1 MQSKQSLSKISNYSG
16 LAVSAI
22 VHVAAAYFLLS
33 HNFSEI
39 KIGEQKPIKIALN
52 SFTPVPQTSAPQISE
67 QVMIP
72 EPTPPAPPPPP
83 EPPKPEPKPEPKV
96 EPKPLPKPEPKVEP
110 KPLPKPEPKKIEKPK
125 AEPKKVEKKPLPKPE
140 PRPEPKIEPKVEP
153 KPAITAPAPT
163 ATPAPVVNSNLPAN
177 NKSIAAAPAQKVAQE
192 LNLSNAQS
200 DEDFSKV
207 IAAVKKYKSYPNNA
221 RRMKHQ
227 GVVEVRFLLKT
238 DGSIDE
244 LKVTKS
250 SGFESL
256 DNGALE
262 NVKKASSEF
271 PKPKEDRYLRFPIAF
286 TLR

>member
-22 VHVAAAYFLLS
+22 VHVVAAYFLLS

-52 SFTPVPQTSAPQISE
+52 SFTPVPQTTAPQISE
-67 QVMIP
+67 QVLIP

-96 EPKPLPKPEPKVEP
+96 EPKPLPKPEPK
-110 KPLPKPEPKKIEKPK
+110 KIEKPK
-125 AEPKKVEKKPLPKPE
+125 PEPKKVEKKPLPKPE

-163 ATPAPVVNSNLPAN
+163 ATPAPTVNTNLPAN
-177 NKSIAAAPAQKVAQE
+177 NKSIASAPVQKVAQE

-271 PKPKEDRYLRFPIAF
+271 PKPKEARYLRFPIAF

>member
-1 MQSKQSLSKISNYSG
+1 M
-16 LAVSAI
+16 
-22 VHVAAAYFLLS
+22 
-33 HNFSEI
+33 
-39 KIGEQKPIKIALN
+39 
-52 SFTPVPQTSAPQISE
+52 PQTSAPQISE

-72 EPTPPAPPPPP
+72 EPTPPAPPP
-83 EPPKPEPKPEPKV
+83 EPPKPEPEP
-96 EPKPLPKPEPKVEP
+96 
-110 KPLPKPEPKKIEKPK
+110 
-125 AEPKKVEKKPLPKPE
+125 EPKKVEKKPLPKPE
-140 PRPEPKIEPKVEP
+140 PRPEPKTELKVEP

-163 ATPAPVVNSNLPAN
+163 ATPAPAVNSNLPAN
-177 NKSIAAAPAQKVAQE
+177 NKSIASAPAQKVAQE

-207 IAAVKKYKSYPNNA
+207 IAAVKKHKSYPNNA

-271 PKPKEDRYLRFPIAF
+271 PKPKEVRYLRFPIAF

>member
-52 SFTPVPQTSAPQISE
+52 SFTPVPQTTAPQISE
-67 QVMIP
+67 QVLIP

-96 EPKPLPKPEPKVEP
+96 EPKPM
-110 KPLPKPEPKKIEKPK
+110 PKPEPKKIERPKP
-125 AEPKKVEKKPLPKPE
+125 EPKKVEKKPLPKPE
-140 PRPEPKIEPKVEP
+140 PHPEPKTEPKVEP
-153 KPAITAPAPT
+153 TPAVTAPAPV
-163 ATPAPVVNSNLPAN
+163 ATPAPVVNTNLPAN
-177 NKSIAAAPAQKVAQE
+177 NKLIAAAPAQKVAQE

-207 IAAVKKYKSYPNNA
+207 IAAVKKHKSYPNNA

-271 PKPKEDRYLRFPIAF
+271 PKPKEARYLRFPIAF
-286 TLR
+286 TLK

>member
-16 LAVSAI
+16 LVASAI

-52 SFTPVPQTSAPQISE
+52 SFTPVPQTTAPQISE

-72 EPTPPAPPPPP
+72 EPTLPAPPPPP
-83 EPPKPEPKPEPKV
+83 QPPKPE
-96 EPKPLPKPEPKVEP
+96 PKPEPKVEP

-125 AEPKKVEKKPLPKPE
+125 PEPKKVEKKPLPKPE

-153 KPAITAPAPT
+153 KPAITAPAPA

-177 NKSIAAAPAQKVAQE
+177 NKSIASAPAQKVAQE
-192 LNLSNAQS
+192 LNLANAQS

-207 IAAVKKYKSYPNNA
+207 IAAVKKHKSYPNNA

-227 GVVEVRFLLKT
+227 GIVEVRFLLKT

-271 PKPKEDRYLRFPIAF
+271 PKPKEARYLRFPIAF
-286 TLR
+286 TLK

>member
-33 HNFSEI
+33 HNFSEV

-72 EPTPPAPPPPP
+72 EPIPPTPPP
-83 EPPKPEPKPEPKV
+83 EPPKPEPKPEPKI
-96 EPKPLPKPEPKVEP
+96 EP

-125 AEPKKVEKKPLPKPE
+125 PEPKKVEKKPLPKPE

-177 NKSIAAAPAQKVAQE
+177 NKSIAVAPAQKVAQE

-207 IAAVKKYKSYPNNA
+207 IAAVKKHKNYPNNA

-227 GVVEVRFLLKT
+227 GIVEVRFLLKT

-271 PKPKEDRYLRFPIAF
+271 PKPKEARYLRFPIAF
-286 TLR
+286 TLK

>member
-52 SFTPVPQTSAPQISE
+52 SFTPVPQTSAPQIAE
-67 QVMIP
+67 QVLIP

-83 EPPKPEPKPEPKV
+83 QPPKPE
-96 EPKPLPKPEPKVEP
+96 PKPEPKVEP

-125 AEPKKVEKKPLPKPE
+125 PEPKKVEKKPLPKPE
-140 PRPEPKIEPKVEP
+140 PRPEPKTEPKVEP
-153 KPAITAPAPT
+153 TPAITAPAPI
-163 ATPAPVVNSNLPAN
+163 ATPAPVVNTNLPAN

-207 IAAVKKYKSYPNNA
+207 IAAVKKHKSYPNNA

-227 GVVEVRFLLKT
+227 GVVEVRFLLKI

-271 PKPKEDRYLRFPIAF
+271 PKPKEARYLRFPIAF
-286 TLR
+286 TLK

>member
-16 LAVSAI
+16 LVASAI

-52 SFTPVPQTSAPQISE
+52 SFTPVPQTTAPQISE

-83 EPPKPEPKPEPKV
+83 QPPKPE
-96 EPKPLPKPEPKVEP
+96 PKPEPKVEP

-125 AEPKKVEKKPLPKPE
+125 PEPKKVEKKPLPKPE

-153 KPAITAPAPT
+153 KPAITAPAPA
-163 ATPAPVVNSNLPAN
+163 ATPAPVVNLNLPAN
-177 NKSIAAAPAQKVAQE
+177 NKSIASAPAQKVAQE

-207 IAAVKKYKSYPNNA
+207 IAAVKKHKSYPNNA

-271 PKPKEDRYLRFPIAF
+271 PKPKEARYLRFPIAF

>member
-67 QVMIP
+67 QVLIP

-83 EPPKPEPKPEPKV
+83 EPPKPEPKPEPKI
-96 EPKPLPKPEPKVEP
+96 EP

-125 AEPKKVEKKPLPKPE
+125 PEPKKVEKKTLPKPE
-140 PRPEPKIEPKVEP
+140 PRPEPKIEPKPEP
-153 KPAITAPAPT
+153 TPAVTAPAPV

-177 NKSIAAAPAQKVAQE
+177 NKSIASAPAQKVAQE

-207 IAAVKKYKSYPNNA
+207 IAAVKKYKNYPNNA

-238 DGSIDE
+238 DGSMDE

-271 PKPKEDRYLRFPIAF
+271 PKPKEARYLRFPIAF
-286 TLR
+286 TLK

>member
-22 VHVAAAYFLLS
+22 VHAAVAYFLLS

-67 QVMIP
+67 QVLIP

-83 EPPKPEPKPEPKV
+83 EPPKPEPKPEPKI
-96 EPKPLPKPEPKVEP
+96 EP
-110 KPLPKPEPKKIEKPK
+110 KPLPKPEPKKIEEPKP
-125 AEPKKVEKKPLPKPE
+125 EPKKVEKKTLPKPE
-140 PRPEPKIEPKVEP
+140 PRPEPKIEPKPEP
-153 KPAITAPAPT
+153 TPAVTAPAPV

-177 NKSIAAAPAQKVAQE
+177 NKSIASAPAQKVAQE

-207 IAAVKKYKSYPNNA
+207 IAAVKKYKNYPNNA

-238 DGSIDE
+238 DGSMDE

-271 PKPKEDRYLRFPIAF
+271 PKPKEARYLRFPIAF

>member
-52 SFTPVPQTSAPQISE
+52 SFTPVPQTTAPQISE

-72 EPTPPAPPPPP
+72 EPTPPAPPPP

-96 EPKPLPKPEPKVEP
+96 EPKPLPKPEPK
-110 KPLPKPEPKKIEKPK
+110 KIEKPK
-125 AEPKKVEKKPLPKPE
+125 PEPKKVEKKPLPKPE

-153 KPAITAPAPT
+153 KPAITAPAPV
-163 ATPAPVVNSNLPAN
+163 ATPAPVVNTNLPAN
-177 NKSIAAAPAQKVAQE
+177 NKSIASAPAQKVAQE

-271 PKPKEDRYLRFPIAF
+271 PKPKEARYLRFPIAF

>member
-52 SFTPVPQTSAPQISE
+52 SFTPVPQTTAPQISE

-72 EPTPPAPPPPP
+72 EPTPPAPPPLP

-96 EPKPLPKPEPKVEP
+96 EPKPLPKPEPK
-110 KPLPKPEPKKIEKPK
+110 KIEKPK
-125 AEPKKVEKKPLPKPE
+125 PEPKKVEKKPLPKPE

-177 NKSIAAAPAQKVAQE
+177 NKSIASAPAQKVAQE

-207 IAAVKKYKSYPNNA
+207 IAAVKKHKSYPNNA

-271 PKPKEDRYLRFPIAF
+271 PKPKEARYLRFPIAF

>member
-96 EPKPLPKPEPKVEP
+96 EPKPLPKPEPK
-110 KPLPKPEPKKIEKPK
+110 KIEKPK

-153 KPAITAPAPT
+153 KPAITAPAPV

-177 NKSIAAAPAQKVAQE
+177 NKSITSAPAQKMAQE

-207 IAAVKKYKSYPNNA
+207 IAAVKKHKNYPNNA

-271 PKPKEDRYLRFPIAF
+271 PKPKEARYLRFPIAF

>member
-67 QVMIP
+67 QVLIP

-83 EPPKPEPKPEPKV
+83 QPPKPEPKPEPKI
-96 EPKPLPKPEPKVEP
+96 EP

-125 AEPKKVEKKPLPKPE
+125 PEPKKVEKKPLPKPE

-163 ATPAPVVNSNLPAN
+163 ATPATAVNSNLPAN
-177 NKSIAAAPAQKVAQE
+177 NTSIASAPAQKVAQE
-192 LNLSNAQS
+192 LNLANAQS

-207 IAAVKKYKSYPNNA
+207 IAAVKKHKNYPSNA
-221 RRMKHQ
+221 RRMRHQ

-262 NVKKASSEF
+262 TVKKASSEF
-271 PKPKEDRYLRFPIAF
+271 PKPKEARYLRFPIAF

>member
-1 MQSKQSLSKISNYSG
+1 MQSKQSLSKISSYSG

-52 SFTPVPQTSAPQISE
+52 SFTPVPQTTAPQISE
-67 QVMIP
+67 QVLIP

-96 EPKPLPKPEPKVEP
+96 EPKPLPKPEPK
-110 KPLPKPEPKKIEKPK
+110 KIEKPK
-125 AEPKKVEKKPLPKPE
+125 PEPKKVEKKPEPKPE

-207 IAAVKKYKSYPNNA
+207 IAAVKKHKSYPNNA

-271 PKPKEDRYLRFPIAF
+271 PKPKEARYLRFPIAF
-286 TLR
+286 TLK

>member
-1 MQSKQSLSKISNYSG
+1 MQSKQSLSKISSYSG

-52 SFTPVPQTSAPQISE
+52 SFTPVPQTTAPQISE
-67 QVMIP
+67 QVLIP

-96 EPKPLPKPEPKVEP
+96 EPKPLPKPEPK
-110 KPLPKPEPKKIEKPK
+110 KIEKPK
-125 AEPKKVEKKPLPKPE
+125 PEPKKVEKKPEPKPE

-207 IAAVKKYKSYPNNA
+207 IAAVKKHKSYPNNA

-271 PKPKEDRYLRFPIAF
+271 PKPKEARYLRFPIAF

>member
-52 SFTPVPQTSAPQISE
+52 SFTPVSQTSAPQISE

-96 EPKPLPKPEPKVEP
+96 DP

-140 PRPEPKIEPKVEP
+140 PRPEPKIESKVEP

-163 ATPAPVVNSNLPAN
+163 ATPAPVVNTNLAAN
-177 NKSIAAAPAQKVAQE
+177 NKSIASAPAQKVAQE

-207 IAAVKKYKSYPNNA
+207 IAAVKKHKNYPNNA

-271 PKPKEDRYLRFPIAF
+271 PKPKEARYLRFPIAF

>member
-1 MQSKQSLSKISNYSG
+1 MQSKQSLNRISNYTG
-16 LAVSAI
+16 LVVSLL
-22 VHVAAAYFLLS
+22 VHSVALYFIMV
-33 HNFSEI
+33 HHHFEI
-39 KIGEQKPIKIALN
+39 KVSEQKPIKISLN
-52 SFTPVPQTSAPQISE
+52 SFVPETTAPQIAE
-67 QVMIP
+67 QVLIP

-83 EPPKPEPKPEPKV
+83 EPPK
-96 EPKPLPKPEPKVEP
+96 PKPEPKVEP

-125 AEPKKVEKKPLPKPE
+125 PEPKKVEKKPE
-140 PRPEPKIEPKVEP
+140 PRPEPKIEPQIEP
-153 KPAITAPAPT
+153 VPSPV
-163 ATPAPVVNSNLPAN
+163 ATPAPAVNTNLPAN
-177 NKSIAAAPAQKVAQE
+177 NKSIAATPAQKVAQE
-192 LNLSNAQS
+192 LNLANAQS

-207 IAAVKKYKSYPNNA
+207 IAAVKKHKNYPSNA
-221 RRMKHQ
+221 RRMRHQ

>member
-52 SFTPVPQTSAPQISE
+52 SFTTVPQTSAPQIAE

-83 EPPKPEPKPEPKV
+83 EPPKPE
-96 EPKPLPKPEPKVEP
+96 PKPEPKVEP

-163 ATPAPVVNSNLPAN
+163 ATPAPAVNSNLPAN
-177 NKSIAAAPAQKVAQE
+177 NKSIASAPAQKVAQE

-271 PKPKEDRYLRFPIAF
+271 PRPKEARYLRFPIAF

>member
-39 KIGEQKPIKIALN
+39 KIGEQKPIKIAIN
-52 SFTPVPQTSAPQISE
+52 SFTPVPQTTAPQISE
-67 QVMIP
+67 QVLIP

-96 EPKPLPKPEPKVEP
+96 EPKPLPKPEPK
-110 KPLPKPEPKKIEKPK
+110 KIEKPK
-125 AEPKKVEKKPLPKPE
+125 PEPKKVEKKPLPKPE

-153 KPAITAPAPT
+153 KPDITAPAPT
-163 ATPAPVVNSNLPAN
+163 ATPAPVVNTNLPAN

-207 IAAVKKYKSYPNNA
+207 IAAVKKHKSYPNNA

-271 PKPKEDRYLRFPIAF
+271 PKPKEARYLRFPIAF
-286 TLR
+286 TLK

>member
-1 MQSKQSLSKISNYSG
+1 MQSKQSLNRISNYSG

-22 VHVAAAYFLLS
+22 VHVAVAYFLLS

-72 EPTPPAPPPPP
+72 EPTPPAPPP

-96 EPKPLPKPEPKVEP
+96 EPKPLPKPEPKKVE
-110 KPLPKPEPKKIEKPK
+110 KTK

-140 PRPEPKIEPKVEP
+140 PKKVEP
-153 KPAITAPAPT
+153 KELKEVTKLQKELLNNKSVADLEATASGST
-163 ATPAPVVNSNLPAN
+163 ATPTPAINSNLPAN
-177 NKSIAAAPAQKVAQE
+177 NKSIASAPAQKVAQE

-207 IAAVKKYKSYPNNA
+207 IAAVKKHKNYPNNA

-271 PKPKEDRYLRFPIAF
+271 PKPKEARYLRFPIAF

>member
-52 SFTPVPQTSAPQISE
+52 SFTPVPQTTAPQISE
-67 QVMIP
+67 QVLIP
-72 EPTPPAPPPPP
+72 EPTPPAPAPPPPP

-96 EPKPLPKPEPKVEP
+96 EPKPLPKPEPK
-110 KPLPKPEPKKIEKPK
+110 KIEKPK
-125 AEPKKVEKKPLPKPE
+125 PEPKKVEKKPLPKPE
-140 PRPEPKIEPKVEP
+140 PRPEPKIEPT
-153 KPAITAPAPT
+153 PAITTPAPV
-163 ATPAPVVNSNLPAN
+163 ATPAPAVNSNLPAN
-177 NKSIAAAPAQKVAQE
+177 NKSIASAPAQKVAQE

-262 NVKKASSEF
+262 NVKKVSSEF
-271 PKPKEDRYLRFPIAF
+271 PKPKEARYLRFPIAF

>member
-52 SFTPVPQTSAPQISE
+52 SFTPVPQTTAPQISE

-72 EPTPPAPPPPP
+72 EPTPPAPPSPP

-96 EPKPLPKPEPKVEP
+96 EPKPLPKPEPK
-110 KPLPKPEPKKIEKPK
+110 KIEKPK
-125 AEPKKVEKKPLPKPE
+125 PEPKKVEKKPLPKPE

-177 NKSIAAAPAQKVAQE
+177 NKSIASAPAQKVAQE

-207 IAAVKKYKSYPNNA
+207 IAAVKKHKSYPNNA

-286 TLR
+286 TLK

>member
-52 SFTPVPQTSAPQISE
+52 SFTPVPQTTAPQISE

-72 EPTPPAPPPPP
+72 EPTPPAPAPPPPP

-96 EPKPLPKPEPKVEP
+96 EPKPLPKPEPK
-110 KPLPKPEPKKIEKPK
+110 KIEKPK
-125 AEPKKVEKKPLPKPE
+125 PEPKKVEKKPEPK
-140 PRPEPKIEPKVEP
+140 PRPEPKIEPKAEP
-153 KPAITAPAPT
+153 QAEPAPSPVT
-163 ATPAPVVNSNLPAN
+163 TPAPAVNTNLPAN
-177 NKSIAAAPAQKVAQE
+177 NKSIAATPAQKVAQE
-192 LNLSNAQS
+192 LNLANAQS

-207 IAAVKKYKSYPNNA
+207 IAAVKKHKNYPSNA

-256 DNGALE
+256 DKGAIE
-262 NVKKASSEF
+262 NILKASSEF

-286 TLR
+286 TLK

>member
-52 SFTPVPQTSAPQISE
+52 SFTPVPQTSAPQIAE
-67 QVMIP
+67 QVLIP

-83 EPPKPEPKPEPKV
+83 EPPKPEPK
-96 EPKPLPKPEPKVEP
+96 LEPKVEP

-125 AEPKKVEKKPLPKPE
+125 PEPKKVEKKPLPKPE

-177 NKSIAAAPAQKVAQE
+177 NKSIASAPAQKVAQE

-207 IAAVKKYKSYPNNA
+207 IAAVKKHKSYPNNA

-271 PKPKEDRYLRFPIAF
+271 PKPKEARYLRFPIAF

>member
-52 SFTPVPQTSAPQISE
+52 SFTPVPQTTAPQISE

-72 EPTPPAPPPPP
+72 EPSPPAPPPPP
-83 EPPKPEPKPEPKV
+83 EPPKPEPKPEPKM
-96 EPKPLPKPEPKVEP
+96 EP

-125 AEPKKVEKKPLPKPE
+125 PEPKKVEKKPLPKPE
-140 PRPEPKIEPKVEP
+140 PRPEPKTEPKVEP
-153 KPAITAPAPT
+153 QPAITAPAPI
-163 ATPAPVVNSNLPAN
+163 ATPAPAVNSNLPAN
-177 NKSIAAAPAQKVAQE
+177 NKSIAAAPAQKVAQD

-207 IAAVKKYKSYPNNA
+207 IAAVKKHKSYPNNA

-271 PKPKEDRYLRFPIAF
+271 PKPKEARYLRFPIAF

>member
-16 LAVSAI
+16 LVASAI

-52 SFTPVPQTSAPQISE
+52 SFTPVPQTTAPQISE

-83 EPPKPEPKPEPKV
+83 QPPKPE
-96 EPKPLPKPEPKVEP
+96 PKPEPKVEP

-125 AEPKKVEKKPLPKPE
+125 PEPKKVEKKPLPKPE

-153 KPAITAPAPT
+153 KPAITAPAPA
-163 ATPAPVVNSNLPAN
+163 ATPAPVVNTNLSAN

-207 IAAVKKYKSYPNNA
+207 IAAVKKHKSYPNNA

-271 PKPKEDRYLRFPIAF
+271 PKPKEARYLRFPIAF

>member
-22 VHVAAAYFLLS
+22 VHVVAAYFLLS

-39 KIGEQKPIKIALN
+39 KIGEQKPIKIAIN
-52 SFTPVPQTSAPQISE
+52 SFTPVPQTTAPQISE
-67 QVMIP
+67 QVLIP

-96 EPKPLPKPEPKVEP
+96 EPKPLPKPEPK
-110 KPLPKPEPKKIEKPK
+110 KIEKPK
-125 AEPKKVEKKPLPKPE
+125 PEPKKVEKKPEPKPE

-153 KPAITAPAPT
+153 KPEPTPAVTAPAPI
-163 ATPAPVVNSNLPAN
+163 ATPAPAVNTNLPAN
-177 NKSIAAAPAQKVAQE
+177 NKSIASAPAQKVAQE

-207 IAAVKKYKSYPNNA
+207 IAAVKRHKNYPNNA

-271 PKPKEDRYLRFPIAF
+271 PKPKEARYLRFPIAF

>member
-72 EPTPPAPPPPP
+72 EPTPPAPPPEP

-96 EPKPLPKPEPKVEP
+96 EPKPLPKPEPKKIE
-110 KPLPKPEPKKIEKPK
+110 KPKPEPKKIEKPK
-125 AEPKKVEKKPLPKPE
+125 PEPKKVEKKPLPKPE
-140 PRPEPKIEPKVEP
+140 PRPEPKTEPKVEP

-163 ATPAPVVNSNLPAN
+163 ATPAPAVNSNLPAN
-177 NKSIAAAPAQKVAQE
+177 NKSIASAPAQKVAQE

-207 IAAVKKYKSYPNNA
+207 IAAVKKHKSYPNNA

-271 PKPKEDRYLRFPIAF
+271 PKPKEARYLRFPIAF
-286 TLR
+286 TLK

>member
-1 MQSKQSLSKISNYSG
+1 M
-16 LAVSAI
+16 ASAI

-52 SFTPVPQTSAPQISE
+52 SFTPVPQTTAPQISE

-72 EPTPPAPPPPP
+72 EPTLPAPPPPP
-83 EPPKPEPKPEPKV
+83 QPPKPE
-96 EPKPLPKPEPKVEP
+96 
-110 KPLPKPEPKKIEKPK
+110 
-125 AEPKKVEKKPLPKPE
+125 PKPE

-153 KPAITAPAPT
+153 KPAITAPAPA

-177 NKSIAAAPAQKVAQE
+177 NKSIASAPAQKVAQE
-192 LNLSNAQS
+192 LNLANAQS

-207 IAAVKKYKSYPNNA
+207 IAAVKKHKSYPNNA

-256 DNGALE
+256 DKGAIE
-262 NVKKASSEF
+262 NILKASSEF
-271 PKPKEDRYLRFPIAF
+271 PKPKEARYLRFPIAF

>member
-52 SFTPVPQTSAPQISE
+52 SFTPVPQTTAPQISE

-96 EPKPLPKPEPKVEP
+96 EPKPLPKPEPK
-110 KPLPKPEPKKIEKPK
+110 KIEKPK
-125 AEPKKVEKKPLPKPE
+125 SEPKKVEKKPLPKPE

-163 ATPAPVVNSNLPAN
+163 ATPAPAVNSNLPAN
-177 NKSIAAAPAQKVAQE
+177 NKSIASAPAQKVAQE

-207 IAAVKKYKSYPNNA
+207 IAAVKKHKSYPNNA
-221 RRMKHQ
+221 RKMKHQ

-271 PKPKEDRYLRFPIAF
+271 PKPKEARYLRFPIAF

>member
-22 VHVAAAYFLLS
+22 VHAAAAYFLLS

-83 EPPKPEPKPEPKV
+83 EPPKPEPKPEPK
-96 EPKPLPKPEPKVEP
+96 
-110 KPLPKPEPKKIEKPK
+110 
-125 AEPKKVEKKPLPKPE
+125 KVEKKPLPKPE
-140 PRPEPKIEPKVEP
+140 PRPEPKTEPKVEP

-163 ATPAPVVNSNLPAN
+163 ATPAPAVNSNLPAN
-177 NKSIAAAPAQKVAQE
+177 NKSIASAPAQKVAQE

-207 IAAVKKYKSYPNNA
+207 IAAVKKHKSYPNNA

-227 GVVEVRFLLKT
+227 GVVEVRFLLKA

-271 PKPKEDRYLRFPIAF
+271 PKPKEARYLRFPIAF

>member
-39 KIGEQKPIKIALN
+39 NIGEQKPIKIALN
-52 SFTPVPQTSAPQISE
+52 SFTPVPQTTAPQIAE
-67 QVMIP
+67 QVLIP

-83 EPPKPEPKPEPKV
+83 QPPKPEPKPEPKI
-96 EPKPLPKPEPKVEP
+96 EP

-125 AEPKKVEKKPLPKPE
+125 PEPKKVEKKPLPKPE

-153 KPAITAPAPT
+153 TPATTAPSPA

-207 IAAVKKYKSYPNNA
+207 IAAVKKHKSYPNNA

-271 PKPKEDRYLRFPIAF
+271 PKPKEARYLRFPIAF

>member
-83 EPPKPEPKPEPKV
+83 EPPKPEPKV
-96 EPKPLPKPEPKVEP
+96 EPKPEPKPEPKVEP
-110 KPLPKPEPKKIEKPK
+110 KPEPKP
-125 AEPKKVEKKPLPKPE
+125 EPKKVEKKPLPKPE
-140 PRPEPKIEPKVEP
+140 PLPEPKIEPKVEP
-153 KPAITAPAPT
+153 KPAITAPSPT
-163 ATPAPVVNSNLPAN
+163 ATPAPVVNTNLPAN

-192 LNLSNAQS
+192 LNLANAQS

-207 IAAVKKYKSYPNNA
+207 IAAVKKHKSYPNNA

-271 PKPKEDRYLRFPIAF
+271 PKPKEARYLRFPIAF
-286 TLR
+286 TLK

>member
-1 MQSKQSLSKISNYSG
+1 MQSKQSLSKILNYSG

-52 SFTPVPQTSAPQISE
+52 SFTPVPQTTAPQISE

-72 EPTPPAPPPPP
+72 EPTPPAPPPEP

-96 EPKPLPKPEPKVEP
+96 EPKPLPKPEPK
-110 KPLPKPEPKKIEKPK
+110 KIEKPK
-125 AEPKKVEKKPLPKPE
+125 PEPKKVEKKPLPKPE
-140 PRPEPKIEPKVEP
+140 PRPEPKTEPKVEP

-163 ATPAPVVNSNLPAN
+163 TTPAPAVNSNLPAN
-177 NKSIAAAPAQKVAQE
+177 NKSIASAPAQKVAQE

-207 IAAVKKYKSYPNNA
+207 IAAVKKHKSYPNNA

-271 PKPKEDRYLRFPIAF
+271 PKPKEARYLRFPIAF
-286 TLR
+286 TLK

>member
-16 LAVSAI
+16 LAVSVI

-39 KIGEQKPIKIALN
+39 KIDEQKPIKIALN

-96 EPKPLPKPEPKVEP
+96 EPKPLPKPEPK
-110 KPLPKPEPKKIEKPK
+110 KIEKPK

-153 KPAITAPAPT
+153 TPAITAPAPT

-207 IAAVKKYKSYPNNA
+207 IAAVKRHKNYPNNA

-271 PKPKEDRYLRFPIAF
+271 PKPKEARYLCVPVAF

>member
-96 EPKPLPKPEPKVEP
+96 EPKPLPKPEPK
-110 KPLPKPEPKKIEKPK
+110 KIEKPK

-140 PRPEPKIEPKVEP
+140 PRPESKIEPKVEP
-153 KPAITAPAPT
+153 KPAITAPAPV

-177 NKSIAAAPAQKVAQE
+177 NKSIASAPAQKVAQE

-207 IAAVKKYKSYPNNA
+207 IAAVKKHKSYPNNA

-271 PKPKEDRYLRFPIAF
+271 PKPKEARYLRFPIAF

>member
-67 QVMIP
+67 QVLIP

-96 EPKPLPKPEPKVEP
+96 EPKPLPKPEPK
-110 KPLPKPEPKKIEKPK
+110 KIEKPK
-125 AEPKKVEKKPLPKPE
+125 PEPKKVEKKPLPKPE

-153 KPAITAPAPT
+153 KPDITAPAPT
-163 ATPAPVVNSNLPAN
+163 ATPAPVVNTNLPAN

-271 PKPKEDRYLRFPIAF
+271 PKPKEARYLRFPIAF

>member
-1 MQSKQSLSKISNYSG
+1 MDTKTLQSKQSLSKISNYSG

-72 EPTPPAPPPPP
+72 EPTPPAPPPP

-96 EPKPLPKPEPKVEP
+96 EPKPLPKPEPK
-110 KPLPKPEPKKIEKPK
+110 KIEKPK
-125 AEPKKVEKKPLPKPE
+125 PEPKKVEKKPLPKPE

-153 KPAITAPAPT
+153 KPAITAPAPA

-177 NKSIAAAPAQKVAQE
+177 NKSIASAPAQKVAQE

-207 IAAVKKYKSYPNNA
+207 IAAVKKHKNYPNNA

-271 PKPKEDRYLRFPIAF
+271 PKPKEARYLRFPIAF

>member
-67 QVMIP
+67 QVLIP

-96 EPKPLPKPEPKVEP
+96 EPKPLPKPEPK
-110 KPLPKPEPKKIEKPK
+110 KIEKPK
-125 AEPKKVEKKPLPKPE
+125 AEPKKVEKKPLQKPE

-163 ATPAPVVNSNLPAN
+163 ATPAPAVNSNLPAN
-177 NKSIAAAPAQKVAQE
+177 NKSIASAPAQKVAQE

-207 IAAVKKYKSYPNNA
+207 IAAVKKHKNYPNNA

-227 GVVEVRFLLKT
+227 GIVEVRFLLKT

-271 PKPKEDRYLRFPIAF
+271 PKPKEARYLRFPIAF

>member
-96 EPKPLPKPEPKVEP
+96 EPKPLPKPEPK
-110 KPLPKPEPKKIEKPK
+110 KIEKPK

-163 ATPAPVVNSNLPAN
+163 ATPAPAVNSNLPAN
-177 NKSIAAAPAQKVAQE
+177 NKSIASAPAQKVAQE

-207 IAAVKKYKSYPNNA
+207 IAAVKKHKSYPNNA

-271 PKPKEDRYLRFPIAF
+271 PKPKEARYLRFPIAF